1 MYLLQVAI
9 IRIEPRQLARQ
20 PWSMVIGVA
29 RCSPFTTM
37 GRYGAL
43 KVALCF
49 VDAAFHTTTKSPQ
62 LEFEQPSG
70 PSQLGAIQIL
80 VKVHWHVLFAIYPAP
95 ASEES
100 AVSDFMVQ
108 LFHTLHYTSGHCLS
122 QTYSDF
128 QLFICGKWKQAKI
141 NVCLLD
147 CHPLP
152 NIMLLVQADKHFR
165 DGRKCQ

>member
-1 MYLLQVAI
+1 MANLICIAKTSGAWTIGDLDSYNITLLLQDTATFFGTQHLPQSQVNSDILNVQSASNMTI
-9 IRIEPRQLARQ
+9 SDNQQLISLLDYA
-20 PWSMVIGVA
+20 MN
-29 RCSPFTTM
+29 
-37 GRYGAL
+37 
-43 KVALCF
+43 
-49 VDAAFHTTTKSPQ
+49 
-62 LEFEQPSG
+62 
-70 PSQLGAIQIL
+70 
-80 VKVHWHVLFAIYPAP
+80 PAP

-122 QTYSDF
+122 QTHSDF

-147 CHPLP
+147 CYPLP